1 MAVPRLTHDHPLDD
15 KLHPGCPMCDY
26 IETVKPSAA
35 KQKMADDNTERFA
48 KKARKGEHGN

>member
-1 MAVPRLTHDHPLDD
+1 
-15 KLHPGCPMCDY
+15 MCDY